1 MTFGAAVS
9 FVAGLLGIAG
19 LVGTALAVLI
29 TGRTKGTIQVLKD
42 DNEALNGRVKTLET
56 TEQECQ
62 KRLTA
67 IEAQN
72 AALTEV
78 VTSAA
83 KVDALSELVH
93 VHHAEVLR
101 RLDALGAA

>member
-1 MTFGAAVS
+1 MSLSGAVS
-9 FVAGLLGIAG
+9 LVAGVLGIAG
-19 LVGTALAVLI
+19 LIGTALAVLI

-56 TEQECQ
+56 TEQACQ

-83 KVDALSELVH
+83 KVDALADLVN
-93 VHHAEVLR
+93 VHHTEVLR
-101 RLDALGAA
+101 RLEALGAT